1 MASIIHGVICQIR
14 TLDTCPELRPQGMDV
29 LCALATQLG
38 RSYKC
43 FIPIIHR
50 ITIRHKIS
58 HPRYDIL
65 VAKVVQ
71 VRDTFLIFILYTF
84 HVRLKDNPFPCQPSI

>member
-1 MASIIHGVICQIR
+1 MR
-14 TLDTCPELRPQGMDV
+14 TLDTSPELRPQGMDV

-38 RSYKC
+38 RSYEC
-43 FIPIIHR
+43 FIPVVHR

-65 VAKVVQ
+65 VAKVVK
-71 VRDTFLIFILYTF
+71 VRDTLLISTLYSCHISFKT
-84 HVRLKDNPFPCQPSI
+84 NTIPCQPSIHQYD